1 MENRHEIRHDG
12 DLLHESLSR
21 VTLTLPDKL
30 ELAAS
35 VVDISSHGMKV
46 SIPTSGVFLSIPGK
60 NESVEVHFQAI
71 GLQVSCRCIYVLCE
85 TKDNMF
91 MGLYVF
97 EPDQQDRLH
106 ELIEELE

>member
-12 DLLHESLSR
+12 GLLNVNLSR
-21 VTLTLPDKL
+21 VTLIMPDKL

-46 SIPTSGVFLSIPGK
+46 SIPTSGVFVSIPGK
-60 NESVEVHFQAI
+60 NETVEVKFKAI

-85 TKDNMF
+85 TKESMF

-97 EPDQQDRLH
+97 DPDQQNRFN
-106 ELIEELE
+106 ELVEGLE